1 LEVYI
6 KGDTIAERL
15 LVFAAHV
22 LQILSHL
29 DKSAQS
35 THVAKQLTRAAT
47 AGGANYEEARGAES
61 RADFVHKVK
70 VSCKEIREAAYWLRL
85 IRQANLASNLDL
97 TAAITEAHQLTAIL
111 SASAKTAKSR

>member
-1 LEVYI
+1 M
-6 KGDTIAERL
+6 KGDNIAERML
-15 LVFAAHV
+15 AFAAQV
-22 LQILSHL
+22 LQILSYL
-29 DKSAQS
+29 AKSPQA

-85 IRQANLASNLDL
+85 IRKANLVRNFDL
-97 TAAITEAHQLTAIL
+97 APTIKEANELTAIL